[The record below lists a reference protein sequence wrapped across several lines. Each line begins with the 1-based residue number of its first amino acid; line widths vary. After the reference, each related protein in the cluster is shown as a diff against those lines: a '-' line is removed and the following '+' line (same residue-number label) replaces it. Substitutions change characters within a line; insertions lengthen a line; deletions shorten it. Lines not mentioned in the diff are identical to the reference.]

1 MRAVVTVICIW
12 MVSLGAAAQFG
23 KFAVLFDRVAA
34 SYPGQPGPMIGLVVS
49 TVGFVGLIFGTTAG
63 LFVSALGYKRVM
75 VTALVAGAAIS
86 ALESLLPP
94 LPVMLVLRAL
104 EGASHLA
111 LVVAAPVLTSQLAG
125 PRWQAAAMTLY
136 SSFFAVSFASLG
148 YLGPRLADWAGLPAV
163 YLSHAG
169 YMLAGAALMAAL
181 LPRDQ
186 RGVMPHLSAR
196 SLARSHVQVYSS
208 PREAAPAMGF
218 VCYTFTFVAFLTL
231 MPQQFLGRPEQAV
244 LATFM
249 PLVSVATSL
258 TLGVWALG
266 RIPAVRMVQIGF
278 AASLGFVALLWLAWG
293 QGTAT
298 VLAAFGVAGSLGLV
312 QSASFAAI
320 PQLNP
325 DPAARARA
333 AGAIAQ
339 LGNVGT
345 TSGTPVLVWLIAVAG
360 VTGLSV
366 FLALFAILGIALHAL
381 QAHRRLEAV
390 RLQSDSD

>member
-1 MRAVVTVICIW
+1 MRATLTVLCIW
-12 MVSLGAAAQFG
+12 LVSLGAAAQFG

-34 SYPGQPGPMIGLVVS
+34 AYPGQSGPVIGLIIS

-63 LFVSALGYKRVM
+63 LFISALGKKRVM
-75 VTALVAGAAIS
+75 IVALLAGAAIS
-86 ALESLLPP
+86 AVEALMPP
-94 LPVMLVLRAL
+94 LPLMLALRAL

-111 LVVAAPVLTSQLAG
+111 LVVAAPVLTAQMAS

-163 YLSHAG
+163 YLGHG
-169 YMLAGAALMAAL
+169 FYLLAGAGLMALL
-181 LPRDQ
+181 LPKDQ
-186 RGVMPHLSAR
+186 RSPMPQLSAR
-196 SLARSHVQVYSS
+196 RLLRSHVQVYSN
-208 PREAAPAMGF
+208 PREAAPALGF

-244 LATFM
+244 LASLM
-249 PLVSVATSL
+249 PLVSVAVSL
-258 TLGVWALG
+258 TLGIWG
-266 RIPAVRMVQIGF
+266 MSRISAVLMVQLGF
-278 AASLGFVALLWLAWG
+278 AASLGFALLLWLVWG
-293 QGTAT
+293 HGSAT
-298 VLAAFGVAGSLGLV
+298 VLAAFGVAGALGLV
-312 QSASFAAI
+312 QSASFASI

-345 TSGTPVLVWLIAVAG
+345 TCGTPVLVWLIAVAG
-360 VTGLSV
+360 VSGLAL
-366 FLALFAILGIALHAL
+366 FLALFAVLGIAVHAL
-381 QAHRRLEAV
+381 QARRRV
-390 RLQSDSD
+390 NG